1 MKLNERFQFWQAL
14 ADFTSKQFLV
24 TTLKTSRLH
33 GCRVNTFATCHCKH
47 TSRRQLMLNRAN
59 FQHGIQHLSD
69 VIFCLC
75 NFFHQFCDL
84 HFCFELSVS
93 NATICKYQKKYTWSN
108 LIFQMQIFHAFR
120 MLLYMKLFWVNFKS
134 TFKNE
139 TIVGRVTLLDSFFNI
154 LSSFK
159 IFVFFIFVV
168 KFFVF
173 HNCVHFHRVSSYAI
187 SRGSNFNPIG
197 SSCHGLY

>member
-1 MKLNERFQFWQAL
+1 MRNFFYSSFWLLLYTVNISVTKCEKCTFAPMKLNERFQFWQAL

-159 IFVFFIFVV
+159 IFVFFYFCC
-168 KFFVF
+168 KVF
-173 HNCVHFHRVSSYAI
+173 CFS
-187 SRGSNFNPIG
+187 
-197 SSCHGLY
+197 